1 MKLKKLIEGF
11 AWERKP
17 GQPLPTLKDTIKA
30 HSLKEDD
37 SMVRTTRDGFDYD
50 YFIGQIEAAQE
61 AVTAVEEELIRTLD
75 GLAEDEEV
83 YGLVADAA
91 DQAANQARRYING
104 AEKQLEGLQK
114 LLDRAKRQK
123 SFDA

>member
-1 MKLKKLIEGF
+1 MKLKKLLEGF

-17 GQPLPTLKDTIKA
+17 GQPLPTLKDTARAYK
-30 HSLKEDD
+30 LKEA
-37 SMVRTTRDGFDYD
+37 DGQYEPFDYD

-75 GLAEDEEV
+75 GLAEDEGV
-83 YGLVADAA
+83 YGLVSSAA
-91 DQAANQARRYING
+91 EQSANQARRYING

>member
-1 MKLKKLIEGF
+1 MGTKMKKLKDLLNEAFEGVGGV
-11 AWERKP
+11 ASIGKN
-17 GQPLPTLKDTIKA
+17 IKEVDESA
-30 HSLKEDD
+30 GE
-37 SMVRTTRDGFDYD
+37 FDYD

-75 GLAEDEEV
+75 MLADDDEI
-83 YGLVADAA
+83 YGMVSTAA
-91 DQAANQARRYING
+91 QQSANQARRYING

-114 LLDRAKRQK
+114 MLERAKRQS